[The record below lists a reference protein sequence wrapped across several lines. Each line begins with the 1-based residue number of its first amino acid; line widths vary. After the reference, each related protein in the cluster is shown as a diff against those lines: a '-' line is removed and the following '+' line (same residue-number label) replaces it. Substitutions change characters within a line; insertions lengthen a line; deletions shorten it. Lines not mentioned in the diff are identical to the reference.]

1 MTQEEINKMLSVAES
16 WVGYCEKKQCDYSTY
31 ESIGGNAGGANF
43 TRFGRIADMVMNG
56 EDKRVKDGF
65 QWCAMF
71 IISCLYESKAGKV
84 DTTASALH
92 VSEEGIEFVRNVF
105 GRYFPLK
112 MMAGVAN
119 IYRAGVY
126 LNRIGK
132 EPKRGDFVIYI
143 DDNGRPYHIG
153 IVESVRGVTINTIE
167 GNTSGKVSGI
177 VANGGCVARCERRI
191 GKKTIFFKN
200 S

>member
-1 MTQEEINKMLSVAES
+1 MTQDEINKMLSIADS
-16 WVGYCEKKQCDYSTY
+16 WVGYYEKRHRDYSTY
-31 ESIGGNAGGANF
+31 ESIDGNAGGANF

-65 QWCAMF
+65 PWCAMF

-84 DTTASALH
+84 DTTAAEIHASD
-92 VSEEGIEFVRNVF
+92 EGVEFVRNVL
-105 GRYFPLK
+105 GRYFPIK
-112 MMAGVAN
+112 MMSGVAN

-126 LNRIGK
+126 LNKIGND
-132 EPKRGDFVIYI
+132 PRRGDFVIYI
-143 DDNGRPYHIG
+143 NDKGHPYHIG
-153 IVESVRGVTINTIE
+153 IVEAVRGGTITTIE
-167 GNTSGKVSGI
+167 GNTSCKVSAI

-191 GKKTIFFKN
+191 SKKTIFFKN

>member
-1 MTQEEINKMLSVAES
+1 MTQDEINNMLSIADS
-16 WVGYCEKKQCDYSTY
+16 WVGYCEKMRCDYSTY

-43 TRFGRIADMVMNG
+43 TRFGRIADLVMNG
-56 EDKRVKDGF
+56 EDKRVKDGYP
-65 QWCAMF
+65 WCAMF
-71 IISCLYESKAGKV
+71 IISCLYESKAGRV
-84 DTTASALH
+84 DTTAATITLDESA
-92 VSEEGIEFVRNVF
+92 VDFVKNVF
-105 GRYFPLK
+105 GGYYPLK

-132 EPKRGDFVIYI
+132 EPRRGDFVIYI

-153 IVESVRGVTINTIE
+153 IVERVKGSTITTIE
-167 GNTSGKVSGI
+167 GNTSGKVSAI
-177 VANGGCVARCERRI
+177 VANGGCVARCERRFS
-191 GKKTIFFKN
+191 KKTIFFKN